1 MEYMNVTCQVVVTF
15 IGRTMSQNF
24 YFNCKFLKNDTC
36 DNVHQFSMAYGILKT
51 LLYYFLIGTEVCFAV
66 TSAGD
71 SEYLDG
77 GVMNFL
83 KMTERSQT
91 LSVA

>member
-1 MEYMNVTCQVVVTF
+1 
-15 IGRTMSQNF
+15 
-24 YFNCKFLKNDTC
+24 
-36 DNVHQFSMAYGILKT
+36 MAYGILKT
-51 LLYYFLIGTEVCFAV
+51 LLYYFLIGTEVYFAV

-91 LSVA
+91 LSVAWFHSRCFWTQFFDLKLNIDIC